1 MVLRKIEAMNSPD
14 PHAAFRLPPRRA
26 QRQLALLCAA
36 ALALSG
42 CLAGARRQPDLH
54 KLFAVTRSREG
65 KRPVIF
71 VPGLLGTELANE
83 KTGEVVWPA
92 FFRSS
97 DDELDLPLGPDFLER
112 RDALVPTEAIGE
124 TRLLKLLPKVKVF
137 QEFFEAMSRY
147 GGYRL
152 ADMDDPPP
160 SGDRDTL
167 YTFAYDWRRDQVE
180 SARLLIR
187 RIEELKRKLGHPGLR
202 FNIVTVSGGGTL
214 ARYAAMYG
222 DADLPANSAAPIP
235 TWAGAEHI
243 NKIFMF
249 GPPNEGTADMLSI
262 LLKGYSFNHGL
273 HRRVKVIKKLTREDA
288 LSSPAV
294 FQLLPHA
301 GTVAFYDKDLKPLP
315 LDIYDPAVWRKYG
328 WSLACEPEY
337 RRRFAGRKLKVRTP
351 GHDELAGL
359 ASQHALDELDGYLN
373 AVLARTRKYHEALNA
388 QGDAKPPV
396 SYYVFAGDCEE
407 TLQAFVI
414 VRDAKR
420 GRYETLTRPRELRGP
435 DGRRITREE
444 VKRVMFGPGDGRVTR
459 RSLMAETFGGKRPA
473 AHSPYVTT
481 LPIVHSFLICIVHGY
496 IQDSANVQDNVLTF
510 LANDAVR

>member
-1 MVLRKIEAMNSPD
+1 MNRPNPTS
-14 PHAAFRLPPRRA
+14 ARLLLRRA
-26 QRQLALLCAA
+26 RKQIIFLSAA
-36 ALALSG
+36 ALTLSG
-42 CLAGARRQPDLH
+42 CLAGARRQPDLRG
-54 KLFAVTRSREG
+54 LFSATRAIQG

-97 DDELDLPLGPDFLER
+97 DDELDLPVGPDFLER

-137 QEFFEAMSRY
+137 KEFFDAMTVH
-147 GGYRL
+147 GGYQL
-152 ADMDDPPP
+152 GDMNDPPP
-160 SGDRDTL
+160 GGDRDTL
-167 YTFAYDWRRDQVE
+167 YSFAYDWRRDQIV
-180 SARLLIR
+180 SARLLIQ
-187 RIEELKRKLGHPGLR
+187 RIEKLKLKLGRPDLR

-222 DADLPANSAAPIP
+222 DADLPPDGAAPVP

-243 NKIFMF
+243 NRIFMF

-262 LLKGYSFNHGL
+262 LVKGYSFNHGL

-294 FQLLPHA
+294 FELLPHA
-301 GTVAFYDKDLKPLP
+301 GTVAFYDRDLKPLP
-315 LDIYDPAVWRKYG
+315 VDLYDPAVWRKYG

-337 RRRFAGRKLKVRTP
+337 RRRFAGQKSKGKNLSFI
-351 GHDELAGL
+351 
-359 ASQHALDELDGYLN
+359 ASSEAASRQALEELDGYLT
-373 AVLARTRKYHEALNA
+373 AVLARTRRYHEALNA
-388 QGDAKPPV
+388 TSREPPPV

-414 VRDAKR
+414 LHDEKS
-420 GRYETLTRPRELRGP
+420 GRYETLTRPRDIRGS

-459 RSLMAETFGGKRPA
+459 RSLMAETFAGQRPA
-473 AHSPYVTT
+473 AGSPYATT
-481 LPIVHSFLICIVHGY
+481 LPVAHAFLVCVVHGY
-496 IQDSANVQDNVLTF
+496 IQDNANVQGGVLSF
-510 LANDAVR
+510 LVNDAVR

>member
-1 MVLRKIEAMNSPD
+1 MNKSD
-14 PHAAFRLPPRRA
+14 PPATFRLPPRRA
-26 QRQLALLCAA
+26 RRQLFTLLCVS
-36 ALALSG
+36 ALALTG

-54 KLFAVTRSREG
+54 SLFASTHARAG

-112 RDALVPTEAIGE
+112 RDALVPTEVIGE

-137 QEFFEAMSRY
+137 QEFFESMSRH

-152 ADMDDPPP
+152 GDIDDPPAG
-160 SGDRDTL
+160 GDRDTL

-187 RIEELKRKLGHPGLR
+187 RMAELKRKLGRPDLR
-202 FNIVTVSGGGTL
+202 FNIVTCSGGGTL

-222 DADLPANSAAPIP
+222 DADLPAGEAKPVPN
-235 TWAGAEHI
+235 WAGAEHI
-243 NKIFMF
+243 HRIFMF

-262 LLKGYSFNHGL
+262 LISGYSFNHGL

-294 FQLLPHA
+294 FELLPHA
-301 GTVAFYDKDLKPLP
+301 GTVTFYDQDLKSLQI
-315 LDIYDPAVWRKYG
+315 DIYDPAVWHKYG
-328 WSLACEPEY
+328 WSLAFEPEY
-337 RRRFAGRKLKVRTP
+337 RRRFVGRRLRGKSSPR
-351 GHDELAGL
+351 DELSGEAERR
-359 ASQHALDELDGYLN
+359 ALDELDGYLA
-373 AVLARTRKYHEALNA
+373 AVLARARKYHEALNA
-388 QGDAKPPV
+388 RAEGKPPV

-407 TLQAFVI
+407 TLQAFVM
-414 VRDAKR
+414 VRDEKR
-420 GRYETLTRPRELRGP
+420 GRYETLTRPRELRGT
-435 DGRRITREE
+435 DGRRIPREE
-444 VKRVMFGPGDGRVTR
+444 VRRLMFGPGDGRVTR
-459 RSLMAETFGGKRPA
+459 RSLMAETFAGQRPA
-473 AHSPYVTT
+473 AGSPYVTT
-481 LPIVHSFLICIVHGY
+481 LPITHSFLICIVHGY

-510 LANDAVR
+510 LVNDAIY

>member
-1 MVLRKIEAMNSPD
+1 MALRKNEAMNSPD
-14 PHAAFRLPPRRA
+14 PRASFRPPQRRA
-26 QRQLALLCAA
+26 QRQLSALICAA

-42 CLAGARRQPDLH
+42 CLAGARHQPDLQR
-54 KLFAVTRSREG
+54 LFAATRERAG

-97 DDELDLPLGPDFLER
+97 DDELDLPMGPDFLER

-137 QEFFEAMSRY
+137 KEFFDAMSIH
-147 GGYRL
+147 GGYQL
-152 ADMDDPPP
+152 GDMEAPP
-160 SGDRDTL
+160 SGGDRDTL

-187 RIEELKRKLGHPGLR
+187 RIDELKRKLGRPDLR
-202 FNIVTVSGGGTL
+202 FNLVTVSGGGTL

-222 DADLPANSAAPIP
+222 DADLPAGAAAPVP

-243 NKIFMF
+243 HRIFMF

-262 LLKGYSFNHGL
+262 LISGYSFNHGP

-301 GTVAFYDKDLKPLP
+301 GTVTFYDEDLRPLR
-315 LDIYDPAVWRKYG
+315 LDLYDPSVWHKYG

-337 RRRFAGRKLKVRTP
+337 RRRFVARKLKGMTP
-351 GHDELAGL
+351 RDELAEV
-359 ASQHALDELDGYLN
+359 AARHALDELDGYLT

-388 QGDAKPPV
+388 QGEGRPPV
-396 SYYVFAGDCEE
+396 SYYIFAGDCEE

-414 VRDAKR
+414 VGDEKR
-420 GRYETLTRPRELRGP
+420 GRYKTLTRPRDLRGT

-444 VKRVMFGPGDGRVTR
+444 VRRLMFGPGDGRVTR
-459 RSLMAETFGGKRPA
+459 RSLMAETFAGQRPA
-473 AHSPYVTT
+473 AGSPYVTT
-481 LPIVHSFLICIVHGY
+481 LPIAHSFLTCLVHGY
-496 IQDSANVQDNVLTF
+496 IQDSANVQDSVLTF
-510 LANDAVR
+510 LVNDAVF